1 MKSRVK
7 FGFGETPKPACGTH
21 ALPSPGINKDL
32 PALDAFKFQDA
43 VLEPWVVLQ
52 FLSYLFFVF
61 GIDD

>member
-1 MKSRVK
+1 MIGVGSQQSVL
-7 FGFGETPKPACGTH
+7 GDSQTLIP
-21 ALPSPGINKDL
+21 LINEDL

>member
-1 MKSRVK
+1 MIGVGSQQSVL
-7 FGFGETPKPACGTH
+7 GDSQTLIP
-21 ALPSPGINKDL
+21 LINKDL